1 MVSRNI
7 VQVIRDMVA
16 NPEFL
21 EHTKY
26 APERLW
32 TSPSK
37 KERVYWDASSGDW
50 WWNEQDKLAKEGKR
64 NATLAPLIISSDP
77 TTLSIMCGGQKAY
90 PVYASIAN
98 IAKGVRRKPSKRA
111 MVLLGY
117 LPVDAFEDIED
128 DAERQRLKADLVH
141 RSMEQ
146 LLLPLREAAEKGVDM
161 WCADGYQRRVY
172 PRIAAYVADWP
183 EQNLH
188 SCTSEG
194 SCPICKTTWQG
205 RGDIERAAELRE
217 REETLGVLKLYFLH
231 NSAAELKQLS
241 LKPVWPWW
249 GDIPYVN
256 LATCFTPDLLHQIY
270 QGVFK
275 THLLRWLKYLVG
287 PTEVDERVVA
297 MPMTAGMRHFT
308 KGITGFGSQWTGR
321 ESKQLMAQIVPAV
334 IGDLSS
340 DMAKLVYALMN
351 FMFRAHGSSLTDTD
365 LTAMENDLATFH
377 RLKGGL
383 VANGLYETSKR
394 FDAIPKLHMLRHYT
408 HSIRQLGTPDGY
420 NTEAPEHLHIEFA
433 KVPWRASNKV
443 KPLPQM
449 VKYVQRQEAIR
460 IHRAYL

>member
-1 MVSRNI
+1 MVSRNVI
-7 VQVIRDMVA
+7 DVIRDMLA

-21 EHTKY
+21 EDTTY
-26 APERLW
+26 APKRIW
-32 TSPSK
+32 TSSKK
-37 KERVYWDASSGDW
+37 KERVYADASSCEW
-50 WWNEQDKLAKEGKR
+50 WWNEQRMAARGKQ
-64 NATLAPLIISSDP
+64 NATLAPLIIASDP
-77 TTLSIMCGGQKAY
+77 TVLSIMCGGQKAY
-90 PVYASIAN
+90 PVYGSLAN

-117 LPVDAFEDIED
+117 LPVDSFEDIEN
-128 DAERQRLKADLVH
+128 DAERRRLKADLVH
-141 RSMEQ
+141 RSMER
-146 LLLPLREAAEKGVDM
+146 LLEPLREASEKGVDM
-161 WCADGYQRRVY
+161 WCADGYLRRVY
-172 PRIAAYVADWP
+172 PRIAAYTVDWP

-194 SCPICKTTWQG
+194 SCPICKATWQG
-205 RGDIERAAELRE
+205 RGDLDQPAELRE
-217 REETLGVLKLYFLH
+217 REETLGVLRLYFLH
-231 NSAAELKQLS
+231 NSIAELKQLS

-256 LATCFTPDLLHQIY
+256 LAGCITPDLLHQIY

-287 PTEVDERVVA
+287 PTVLDERVKA
-297 MPMTAGMRHFT
+297 MPMAAGMRHFS

-321 ESKQLMAQIVPAV
+321 ESKQMMEQIVPAV

-351 FMFRAHGSSLTDTD
+351 FMFRAHGSSLTETD
-365 LTAMENDLATFH
+365 LVAMEEDLATFH

-383 VANGLYETSKR
+383 VARGLYETSKR
-394 FDAIPKLHMLRHYT
+394 FDAIPKLHMLSHYV

-420 NTEAPEHLHIEFA
+420 NTEAPEHLHIEYA

-449 VKYVQRQEAIR
+449 VKFVQRQEAIR